1 LTLTIFLAGDVMT
14 GRGLDQ
20 ILPYPGDPSLYEPSM
35 SSARDYVTLAE
46 YVNGPIPKPVSFD
59 YPWGDAITE
68 LARRNAPVRIVN
80 LETAITANGHP
91 ATAKQIHYRMNPLNM
106 PIIAAA
112 GVNCCVLANNH
123 MLDWGREGLLE
134 TLATLDGAGIGHA
147 GAGHDLAEAMAP
159 AAVALPGGGRVLV
172 FAWGSETSGVPR
184 GWAAQHDRA
193 GVNHLGNLSV
203 KSVTTMAQQIQGVRR
218 DGDIVIVSIHWG
230 ANWGYR
236 ISGGQRDFAHGLIDD
251 AGVDIVHGHSSH
263 HPVGIEVYRNCP
275 ILYGCGDFLN
285 DYEGIGGYESYR
297 PELVVMYL
305 PTLDAR
311 TRRLSRFEMI
321 PFRIRN
327 FRLERASH
335 DESEW
340 LGSTLDRESRRFG
353 ARVVLGAE
361 DTLALAWD

>member
-20 ILPYPGDPSLYEPSM
+20 ILPHPGDPSLYEPSM
-35 SSARDYVTLAE
+35 TSARDYVTLAE
-46 YVNGPIPKPVSFD
+46 YVNGPVPKPVSFD
-59 YPWGDAITE
+59 YPWGDAIAE
-68 LARRNAPVRIVN
+68 LARRDVPVRIVN
-80 LETAITANGHP
+80 LETAVIANGHR
-91 ATAKQIHYRMNPLNM
+91 AAKQIHYRMNPLNM

-147 GAGHDLAEAMAP
+147 GAGHDLVEAMGP
-159 AAVALPGGGRVLV
+159 AAVALPGGRRVLV

-193 GVNHLGNLSV
+193 GINLLENLSV
-203 KSVTTMAQQIQGVRR
+203 KSVTAIAQQIRDVRR
-218 DGDIVIVSIHWG
+218 DDDIVIVSIHWG
-230 ANWGYR
+230 PNWGYR

-251 AGVDIVHGHSSH
+251 ADVDIVHGHSSH
-263 HPVGIEVYRNCP
+263 HPVGIEVYRDRP

-285 DYEGIGGYESYR
+285 DYEGIGGYESFR

-305 PTLDAR
+305 PTLDVQ

-321 PFRIRN
+321 PFRIRK

-340 LGSTLDRESRRFG
+340 LSSTLDRESRRFG
-353 ARVVLGAE
+353 TRVVPGAE
-361 DTLALAWD
+361 DALALDWG